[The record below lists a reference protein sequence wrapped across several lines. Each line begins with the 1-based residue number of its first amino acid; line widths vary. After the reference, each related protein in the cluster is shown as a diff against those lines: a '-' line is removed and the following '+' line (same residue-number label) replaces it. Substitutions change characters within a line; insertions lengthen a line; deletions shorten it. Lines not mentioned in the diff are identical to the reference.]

1 MTRYVRYITDGTE
14 TWYQM
19 LKGSKGLMVYSNRTP
34 DMVGREFNSLCG
46 ANEPDAY
53 HSIRDEF
60 DESELPDEICV
71 ELAKRALLVGEDV
84 P

>member
-1 MTRYVRYITDGTE
+1 MARYVRFCTDGTE

-19 LKGSKGLMVYSNRTP
+19 FEGGRGLMVYSNRTP
-34 DMVGREFNSLCG
+34 DMVGRGFDSLCG
-46 ANEPDAY
+46 PNQPDAY

-71 ELAKRALLVGEDV
+71 ALAKLAFGVTEDAV
-84 P
+84 